1 MKRISIIILSI
12 IAITITTTYVIY
24 NIYIRRDITKVSNE
38 NINKKEKMISRDLRI
53 GITNFDTINPILS
66 SNINV
71 QNISRLIFE
80 PLLNLT
86 YDYKLE
92 ESLATEWTKLN
103 TNTYLIKLRKN
114 VKWQNERN
122 FDSDDVIYTIDL
134 IKKLKEKSI
143 YYYNVENIKEVK
155 KIDKHTIKIITTDEV
170 PYFEYNLIFPIVSS
184 KYFNKE
190 NLNIDRNIMPP
201 GTGMYYIEDKN
212 KENIE
217 LKINANWW
225 KEKKLKVNNIS
236 INLYKNINEEIR
248 DIELNKLDLITTSAT
263 DINEIIDKS
272 KCNIKKYIGRNYDYI
287 AVNCKKNMLKNR
299 ELRKAINYGINK
311 NEIIEKVYNNNY
323 VKSEFPL
330 DFGCYLYKKIEE
342 NNYNK
347 EKAKRISKEN
357 KLKNVNLN
365 ILINKNNDDKIKL
378 AYLIKEQLN
387 AFGIEIHVVEKNE
400 KEYEKDLE
408 NSNFD
413 LAIISNTYTFSPSLN
428 SYFEEG
434 NLNNYDNFKIR
445 KILNNIENIPD
456 EDARKEIENIKELYY
471 RDVPFVSLFYNTNTL
486 VYSKNLKGEISPN
499 SYNIFYNIENWYM
512 EYDK

>member
-1 MKRISIIILSI
+1 MKRISIIILSLI
-12 IAITITTTYVIY
+12 SLTITTTYVIY

-66 SNINV
+66 DNINV
-71 QNISRLIFE
+71 QNISRLIYE
-80 PLLNLT
+80 PLLNLS

-92 ESLATEWTKLN
+92 ECLATEWTKVN
-103 TNTYLIKLRKN
+103 DKTYLIKLRKN
-114 VKWQNERN
+114 VKWQDGKN
-122 FDSDDVIYTIDL
+122 FDSDDVVFTIDL
-134 IKKLKEKSI
+134 LKKLKEKSV
-143 YYYNVENIKEVK
+143 YYYNVENIKEIK
-155 KIDKHTIKIITTDEV
+155 KIDKHTIKIITIDEI

-184 KYFNKE
+184 KYFNEE
-190 NLNIDRNIMPP
+190 NFNINRNVMLP

-212 KENIE
+212 KKNIE

-225 KEKKLKVNNIS
+225 KEKELKVNNIS
-236 INLYKNINEEIR
+236 INLYKNIIEEIR
-248 DIELNKLDLITTSAT
+248 DIELNKLDLVTTSAT

-365 ILINKNNDDKIKL
+365 LLINKNSDDKIKL
-378 AYLIKEQLN
+378 AYLIKEQLKE
-387 AFGIEIHVVEKNE
+387 FEVKITVVEKNE

-408 NSNFD
+408 NRNFD
-413 LAIISNTYTFSPSLN
+413 LAIISNTYGFSPSLN
-428 SYFEEG
+428 SYFNKS
-434 NLNNYDNFKIR
+434 NLYNYENVKIR
-445 KILNNIENIPD
+445 KILNDIENIS
-456 EDARKEIENIKELYY
+456 EENARKEIENIKELYY
-471 RDVPFVSLFYNTNTL
+471 RDVPFISLFYNTNAL
-486 VYSKNLKGEISPN
+486 VYSKNLKGEITPN
-499 SYNIFYNIENWYM
+499 SYNVFYNIENWYM
-512 EYDK
+512 EYEK

>member
-1 MKRISIIILSI
+1 MKRISIIILSLI
-12 IAITITTTYVIY
+12 SLTITTTYVIY

-66 SNINV
+66 DNINV
-71 QNISRLIFE
+71 QNISRLIYE
-80 PLLNLT
+80 PLLNLS

-92 ESLATEWTKLN
+92 ECLATEWTKVN
-103 TNTYLIKLRKN
+103 DKTYLIKLRKN
-114 VKWQNERN
+114 VKWQDGKN
-122 FDSDDVIYTIDL
+122 FDSDDVVFTIDL
-134 IKKLKEKSI
+134 LKKLKEKSV
-143 YYYNVENIKEVK
+143 YYYNVENIKEIK
-155 KIDKHTIKIITTDEV
+155 KIDKHTIKIITIDEI

-184 KYFNKE
+184 KYFNEE
-190 NLNIDRNIMPP
+190 NFNINRNVMLP

-212 KENIE
+212 KKNIE

-225 KEKKLKVNNIS
+225 KEKELKVNNIS
-236 INLYKNINEEIR
+236 INLYKNIIEEIR
-248 DIELNKLDLITTSAT
+248 DIELNKLDLVTTSAT

-330 DFGCYLYKKIEE
+330 DFGCYLYKNIEE

-365 ILINKNNDDKIKL
+365 LLINKNSDDKIKL
-378 AYLIKEQLN
+378 AYLIKEQLKE
-387 AFGIEIHVVEKNE
+387 FEVKITVVEKNE

-408 NSNFD
+408 NRNFD
-413 LAIISNTYTFSPSLN
+413 LAIISNTYGFSPSLN
-428 SYFEEG
+428 SYFNKS
-434 NLNNYDNFKIR
+434 NLYNYENVKIR
-445 KILNNIENIPD
+445 KILNDIENIS
-456 EDARKEIENIKELYY
+456 EENARKEIENIKELYY
-471 RDVPFVSLFYNTNTL
+471 RDVPFISLFYNTNAL
-486 VYSKNLKGEISPN
+486 VYSKNLKGEITPN
-499 SYNIFYNIENWYM
+499 SYNVFYNIENWYM
-512 EYDK
+512 EYEK

>member
-1 MKRISIIILSI
+1 M
-12 IAITITTTYVIY
+12 
-24 NIYIRRDITKVSNE
+24 
-38 NINKKEKMISRDLRI
+38 
-53 GITNFDTINPILS
+53 
-66 SNINV
+66 
-71 QNISRLIFE
+71 
-80 PLLNLT
+80 
-86 YDYKLE
+86 
-92 ESLATEWTKLN
+92 
-103 TNTYLIKLRKN
+103 
-114 VKWQNERN
+114 
-122 FDSDDVIYTIDL
+122 
-134 IKKLKEKSI
+134 
-143 YYYNVENIKEVK
+143 
-155 KIDKHTIKIITTDEV
+155 
-170 PYFEYNLIFPIVSS
+170 
-184 KYFNKE
+184 
-190 NLNIDRNIMPP
+190 
-201 GTGMYYIEDKN
+201 
-212 KENIE
+212 
-217 LKINANWW
+217 
-225 KEKKLKVNNIS
+225 
-236 INLYKNINEEIR
+236 
-248 DIELNKLDLITTSAT
+248 ITTSAT

-299 ELRKAINYGINK
+299 GVRKAIIYGINK

>member
-1 MKRISIIILSI
+1 MKRISIIILSLI
-12 IAITITTTYVIY
+12 SLTITTTYVIY

-66 SNINV
+66 DNINV
-71 QNISRLIFE
+71 QNISRLIYE
-80 PLLNLT
+80 PLLNLS

-92 ESLATEWTKLN
+92 ECLATEWTKVN
-103 TNTYLIKLRKN
+103 DKTYLIKLRKN
-114 VKWQNERN
+114 VKWQDGKN
-122 FDSDDVIYTIDL
+122 FDSDDVVFTIDL
-134 IKKLKEKSI
+134 LKKLKEKSV
-143 YYYNVENIKEVK
+143 YYYNVENIKEIK
-155 KIDKHTIKIITTDEV
+155 KIDKHTIKIITIDEI

-184 KYFNKE
+184 KYFNEE
-190 NLNIDRNIMPP
+190 NFNINRNVMLP

-212 KENIE
+212 KKNIE

-225 KEKKLKVNNIS
+225 KEKELKVNNIS
-236 INLYKNINEEIR
+236 INLYKNIIEEIR
-248 DIELNKLDLITTSAT
+248 DIELNKLDLVTTSAT

-299 ELRKAINYGINK
+299 GVRKAIIYGINK

-330 DFGCYLYKKIEE
+330 DFGCYLYKNIEE

-357 KLKNVNLN
+357 KLKNVNFNL
-365 ILINKNNDDKIKL
+365 LINKNSDDKIKL
-378 AYLIKEQLN
+378 AYLIKEQLKE
-387 AFGIEIHVVEKNE
+387 FEVKITVVEKNE

-408 NSNFD
+408 NRNFD
-413 LAIISNTYTFSPSLN
+413 LAIISNTYGFSPSLN
-428 SYFEEG
+428 SYFNKS
-434 NLNNYDNFKIR
+434 NLYNYENVKIR
-445 KILNNIENIPD
+445 KILNDIENIS
-456 EDARKEIENIKELYY
+456 EENARKEIENIKELYY
-471 RDVPFVSLFYNTNTL
+471 RDVPFISLFYNTNAL
-486 VYSKNLKGEISPN
+486 VYSKNLKGEITPN
-499 SYNIFYNIENWYM
+499 SYNVFYNIENWYM
-512 EYDK
+512 EYEK

>member
-1 MKRISIIILSI
+1 MKRISIIILSLI
-12 IAITITTTYVIY
+12 SLTITTTYVIY

-66 SNINV
+66 DNINV
-71 QNISRLIFE
+71 QNISRLIYE
-80 PLLNLT
+80 PLLNLS

-92 ESLATEWTKLN
+92 ECLATEWTKVN
-103 TNTYLIKLRKN
+103 DKTYLIKLRKN
-114 VKWQNERN
+114 VKWQDGKN
-122 FDSDDVIYTIDL
+122 FDSDDVVFTIDL
-134 IKKLKEKSI
+134 LKKLKEKSV
-143 YYYNVENIKEVK
+143 YYYNVENIKEIK
-155 KIDKHTIKIITTDEV
+155 KIDKHTIKIITIDEI

-184 KYFNKE
+184 KYFNEE
-190 NLNIDRNIMPP
+190 NFNINRNVMLP

-212 KENIE
+212 KKNIE

-225 KEKKLKVNNIS
+225 KEKELKVNNIS
-236 INLYKNINEEIR
+236 INLYKNIIEEIR
-248 DIELNKLDLITTSAT
+248 DIELNKLDLVTTSAT
-263 DINEIIDKS
+263 GINEIIDKS

-330 DFGCYLYKKIEE
+330 DFGCYLYKNIEE

-365 ILINKNNDDKIKL
+365 LLINKNSDDKIKL
-378 AYLIKEQLN
+378 AYLIKEQLKE
-387 AFGIEIHVVEKNE
+387 FEVKITVVEKNE

-408 NSNFD
+408 NRNFD
-413 LAIISNTYTFSPSLN
+413 LAIISNTYGFSPSLN
-428 SYFEEG
+428 SYFNKS
-434 NLNNYDNFKIR
+434 NLYNYENVKIR
-445 KILNNIENIPD
+445 KILNDIENIS
-456 EDARKEIENIKELYY
+456 EENARKEIENIKELYY
-471 RDVPFVSLFYNTNTL
+471 RDVPFISLFYNTNAL
-486 VYSKNLKGEISPN
+486 VYSKNLKGEITPN
-499 SYNIFYNIENWYM
+499 SYNVFYNIENWYM
-512 EYDK
+512 EYEK

>member
-114 VKWQNERN
+114 VKWQNGRN

-170 PYFEYNLIFPIVSS
+170 PYFEYNLIFPIISC
-184 KYFNKE
+184 KE
-190 NLNIDRNIMPP
+190 NKSTIPS
-201 GTGMYYIEDKN
+201 GTGMYYIEEIN
-212 KENIE
+212 KKNIE
-217 LKINANWW
+217 LNINTDWW
-225 KEKKLKVNNIS
+225 QEKKLKLKNIN
-236 INLYKNINEEIR
+236 INLYKDINAE
-248 DIELNKLDLITTSAT
+248 
-263 DINEIIDKS
+263 INEIESNKIDLLVTSMSDIDKYI
-272 KCNIKKYIGRNYDYI
+272 NTMRYNKKIFIAREYNY
-287 AVNCKKNMLKNR
+287 L
-299 ELRKAINYGINK
+299 AINCNNNFIKNKKIRQAISYGINK

-323 VKSEFPL
+323 IKSEFPL
-330 DFGCYLYKKIEE
+330 DFGSYIYKE
-342 NNYNK
+342 NSEMTNYSLNNAKEIIQENKKKNINFKLLVNNK
-347 EKAKRISKEN
+347 EKEKIEVSK
-357 KLKNVNLN
+357 
-365 ILINKNNDDKIKL
+365 
-378 AYLIKEQLN
+378 LIKEQLN
-387 AFGIEIHVVEKNE
+387 KIGIKINIIEKDE
-400 KEYEKDLE
+400 KEY
-408 NSNFD
+408 
-413 LAIISNTYTFSPSLN
+413 
-428 SYFEEG
+428 G
-434 NLNNYDNFKIR
+434 
-445 KILNNIENIPD
+445 
-456 EDARKEIENIKELYY
+456 KEIENKNFDMVLIDNTYSFSPTLASYFNEDNLSSYNNVIIEKLLKKIENSSEEETKKSIQDIKEIY
-471 RDVPFVSLFYNTNTL
+471 DNEVPFISLFYDTNTL
-486 VYSKNLKGEISPN
+486 VYSKNLKGEITPN